1 MSHHDAF
8 QDAHVLKLTLCV
20 TFGAP
25 LSRTNFRVLA
35 SPSAAQPPRHQ
46 PLGAPMPHITA
57 RSL

>member
-20 TFGAP
+20 TFGVP
-25 LSRTNFRVLA
+25 LPRTNFRVLA

-46 PLGAPMPHITA
+46 PLSAPMPHITA